1 MRLQLLRGLRQICR
15 SYIRRRCSGGP
26 ICTFVGAE
34 QKVTA
39 SAGFPDEKII
49 EILLYPS
56 LPADIA
62 FLCTG
67 LPWTGFFMW
76 VLPPQRLLAAPIQEK
91 ESFYFQKKKKKVHG
105 LDLIDPI
112 WVTSPNQRQQ
122 PRGQNMPDLG
132 NVHTLNAE
140 NRMKSEGKKRF
151 LPYIYLLPYILS
163 PKSNWP

>member
-26 ICTFVGAE
+26 TCTFVGAE

-56 LPADIA
+56 LSADIA

-76 VLPPQRLLAAPIQEK
+76 VLPPRRLLAAPIQEK
-91 ESFYFQKKKKKVHG
+91 ESFSFQKKKKKSTDWVP
-105 LDLIDPI
+105 LIQFGSHHRTNCNSQGDRI
-112 WVTSPNQRQQ
+112 CQTWVMCIP
-122 PRGQNMPDLG
+122 
-132 NVHTLNAE
+132 
-140 NRMKSEGKKRF
+140 
-151 LPYIYLLPYILS
+151 
-163 PKSNWP
+163 